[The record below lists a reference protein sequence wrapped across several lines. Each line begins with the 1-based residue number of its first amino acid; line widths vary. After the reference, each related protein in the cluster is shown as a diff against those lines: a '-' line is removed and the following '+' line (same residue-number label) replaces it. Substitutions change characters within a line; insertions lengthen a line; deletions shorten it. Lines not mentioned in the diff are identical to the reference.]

1 MLVILPL
8 GLIAGLVASIG
19 SGSKSNTSTSG
30 GLSSAPGIDLI
41 TQACIQMSTLAQ
53 NAGALT
59 ATSTTTAAGT
69 ATTAPSGA
77 TTTTVDTQA
86 AATNLLTQMQQVAQL
101 AANAAA
107 TNSAWQP
114 MATDIGKLN
123 DMVQADTGD
132 DATFT
137 SQLDTVAQ
145 ECSAVVGNSA
155 SSPTSG

>member
-1 MLVILPL
+1 
-8 GLIAGLVASIG
+8 
-19 SGSKSNTSTSG
+19 
-30 GLSSAPGIDLI
+30 
-41 TQACIQMSTLAQ
+41 
-53 NAGALT
+53 
-59 ATSTTTAAGT
+59 
-69 ATTAPSGA
+69 
-77 TTTTVDTQA
+77 
-86 AATNLLTQMQQVAQL
+86 MQQVAQL

-145 ECSAVVGNSA
+145 ECSAVVGNGA
-155 SSPTSG
+155 SSPTTG